1 MAGRRIYF
9 PKKIRDSGGSDQQG
23 SEAALDRSPSLYV
36 GQSRPGLAGV
46 YVYPRGVAC
55 RVYVLVKWVG
65 RCFRYISADVKDYSR
80 FLFFF
85 CAVSASSFFLSCF
98 DFFVLEIVFFFA
110 MGNYLLMF
118 LFVSS

>member
-85 CAVSASSFFLSCF
+85 VLFLLLLFSCLVSIFLCSKSSFFLPWVTIC
-98 DFFVLEIVFFFA
+98 
-110 MGNYLLMF
+110 
-118 LFVSS
+118 